1 MSTPPPPTIPA
12 MLWALAGLIF
22 KREALLVVASLAVI
36 AGIGAGGAVWAQS
49 RLDGGVAPVVAR
61 VEALE
66 RQSREDRHAQ
76 AVEAEEQR
84 RKMASLERVTMETS
98 LNVRLLLEQQKIQ
111 PVVLDLRPVLD
122 GGR

>member
-1 MSTPPPPTIPA
+1 MSTQPPTIPGV
-12 MLWALAGLIF
+12 LWALAGLIF

-36 AGIGAGGAVWAQS
+36 AGVGGAGAVWAQS
-49 RLDGGVAPVVAR
+49 RLDGSTAPVVAR

-111 PVVLDLRPVLD
+111 PIVLDLRPMD